1 MGKNSNIIFDY
12 NKASNPFSGL
22 GRFCIDLGNSL
33 QQLLP
38 SELFHFY
45 TDESSISD
53 NVIRKSELVKQESI
67 PGTIFHATH
76 QESKLLPKS
85 ASTKFIITV
94 HDLNFLFKYR
104 DPFRIAWR
112 LYKLNRKVKR
122 ADAIV
127 FISEFTKSSFLE
139 NCNVSSHQILKVIP
153 NGNSLDVNSKSTEPD
168 HKPSGKFIFSMGI
181 ISAKKNFHTLLPL
194 LSDNEELSLVI
205 AGENTGSYAL
215 DIMEMAIGLEVS
227 DRIYF
232 PGKISESEKLWFY
245 THCEAFVFPSL
256 AEGFGLPVIEAMSC
270 GKPVFLLRSSSL
282 PEVGGDVAYYW
293 EDSDPENMKQIFR
306 SGMIQYNSSSESEQ
320 KIKEHAARF
329 TWQKAASAYA
339 ELYDS
344 L

>member
-1 MGKNSNIIFDY
+1 MGTQSKIIFDY

-22 GRFCIDLGNSL
+22 GRFCIDLGKSL
-33 QQLLP
+33 HELLP
-38 SELFHFY
+38 KERFQFY
-45 TDESSISD
+45 TDDASFSD
-53 NVIRKSELVKQESI
+53 SVIRRSELDQQESN

-76 QESKLLPKS
+76 QESKLLPRS
-85 ASTKFIITV
+85 VASKFVITV
-94 HDLNFLFKYR
+94 HDLNFLFKYNN
-104 DPFRIAWR
+104 PFRQAWH
-112 LYKLNRKVKR
+112 LYKLRNKVKR

-127 FISEFTKSSFLE
+127 FISEFTKKIFLE
-139 NCNVSSHQILKVIP
+139 NCKVNDRQLLTVIP
-153 NGNSLDVNSKSTEPD
+153 NGNSLDLNSEPTEPD
-168 HKPSGKFIFSMGI
+168 HKPSGKFIFSLGI
-181 ISAKKNFHTLLPL
+181 ITAKKNFHTLLPL

-215 DIMEMAIGLEVS
+215 DIMEMAVGLEVS

-245 THCEAFVFPSL
+245 MHCEAFVFPSL

-293 EDSDPENMKQIFR
+293 EDSEPETMNSVFR
-306 SGMIQYNSSSESEQ
+306 SGMIHYNSSEESEQ
-320 KIKEHAARF
+320 KIKEHASRF
-329 TWQKAASAYA
+329 TWKKAASAYA